1 MSRRGENIR
10 KRSDGRWEGRY
21 MIYSSDG
28 HKKYRSVYSH
38 TYKGVKQK
46 LMQFKA
52 NTVIMQTS
60 QCETDADKQSVTID
74 DLSQQWLAYVLNHR
88 KYSTYRKYAGIYEK
102 YIQKSFGDIM
112 TEELRPDM
120 IASALSKDLSASLY
134 QSIYCVFNRILNYGS
149 QYYGTDKI
157 HLVPILT
164 RNSAKPIGTLNIYE
178 QKKLVDY
185 LLKDTDL
192 YKTGILICLFMG
204 LRLGEIC
211 ALKWEDID
219 LQNRILQINR
229 TVQRLDCVNTESTN
243 KTILF
248 EGPPKTIHS
257 IREIPVPEFL
267 YDILLSY
274 SNSPCKGIYF
284 LNSTTPMDPR
294 TYQYKFQSI
303 LKKAGIESTHFHA
316 LRHTFAT
323 NCINS
328 GADAKSVS
336 EILGH
341 ANVNITLNRYVHPDM
356 DTKRNILNSIYS
368 KHSETTEPQILRGQI

>member
-60 QCETDADKQSVTID
+60 QFETDADKQSVTID

-149 QYYGTDKI
+149 QYYRTDKI
-157 HLVPILT
+157 HLVPVLT

-219 LQNRILQINR
+219 LQNRILHINR

>member
-21 MIYSSDG
+21 IIYSSDG

-60 QCETDADKQSVTID
+60 QSETDADKQSVTID

-157 HLVPILT
+157 HLVPVLT

-219 LQNRILQINR
+219 LQNRILHINR

-323 NCINS
+323 YALQS
-328 GADAKSVS
+328 GADVKTLSCM
-336 EILGH
+336 LGH
-341 ANVNITLNRYVHPDM
+341 YSAGFTLNTYCHATRDM
-356 DTKRNILNSIYS
+356 QADAARKIGGFMSAQTGI
-368 KHSETTEPQILRGQI
+368 G

>member
-1 MSRRGENIR
+1 
-10 KRSDGRWEGRY
+10 
-21 MIYSSDG
+21 
-28 HKKYRSVYSH
+28 
-38 TYKGVKQK
+38 
-46 LMQFKA
+46 MQFKA

-60 QCETDADKQSVTID
+60 QSETDADKQSVTID
-74 DLSQQWLAYVLNHR
+74 DLSQQWLAYVLDHR

-157 HLVPILT
+157 HLVPVLT

-219 LQNRILQINR
+219 LQNRILHINR

-248 EGPPKTIHS
+248 EGSPKTIHS

>member
-60 QCETDADKQSVTID
+60 QSETDADKQSVTID

-157 HLVPILT
+157 HLVPVLT

-219 LQNRILQINR
+219 LQNRILHINR

-368 KHSETTEPQILRGQI
+368 KHSENTEPQILRGQI

>member
-21 MIYSSDG
+21 IIYSSDG

-60 QCETDADKQSVTID
+60 QSETDADKQSVTID
-74 DLSQQWLAYVLNHR
+74 DLSQQWLAYVLDHR

-157 HLVPILT
+157 HLVPVLT

-219 LQNRILQINR
+219 LQNRILHINR
-229 TVQRLDCVNTESTN
+229 TVQRLDCVNAESTN

>member
-60 QCETDADKQSVTID
+60 QSETDVDKQSVTID

-157 HLVPILT
+157 HLVPVLT

-219 LQNRILQINR
+219 LQNRILHINR

-257 IREIPVPEFL
+257 LREIPVPEFL

>member
-10 KRSDGRWEGRY
+10 KRIDGRWEGRY

-60 QCETDADKQSVTID
+60 QSETDADKQSVTID

-157 HLVPILT
+157 HLVPVLA

-219 LQNRILQINR
+219 LQNRILHINR

>member
-21 MIYSSDG
+21 MIYSLDG

-60 QCETDADKQSVTID
+60 QSETDADKQSVTID

-157 HLVPILT
+157 HLVPVLT

-219 LQNRILQINR
+219 LQNRILHINR

>member
-60 QCETDADKQSVTID
+60 QSETDADKQSVTID
-74 DLSQQWLAYVLNHR
+74 DLSQQWLAYVLDHR

-120 IASALSKDLSASLY
+120 IASALPKDLSASLY

-157 HLVPILT
+157 HLVPVLT

-219 LQNRILQINR
+219 LQNRILHINR

-248 EGPPKTIHS
+248 EGSPKTIHS